1 MKLFKSSILA
11 IFALATGAAFTS
23 CSDDHNIVEGGE
35 EGVYIAYDA
44 NEKTLSIPAEDAETS
59 EITLTIGR
67 LSTNDPSEVPVI
79 LEDPSGIFSAP
90 EAVTFEG
97 DALTTTYTI
106 TYDNAAIEE
115 DVAYPVTIKLGVD
128 IARTSHYGP
137 YELNVNLVRASSWVS
152 IGKGIYY
159 DNLIAESLYNLDP
172 VQYEVEVLQNAKNPT
187 SYRVVNP
194 YGPSYPYFDYGTY
207 DNQTHYIEFDCSDPE
222 RVNFVGEF
230 HTGLDLGEGEI
241 WFISKATYFLANG
254 KTPDEIAEAGY
265 YGTFVDGVIRF
276 TTPKSMLAAI
286 GDDGFYSANVS
297 GGFFVALPGA
307 KLTDF
312 SAEASYVGRLAGADN
327 INYIVADITLGK
339 DVETARVAAAMSS
352 DVEAI
357 ANAIINDEIGYV
369 EITKSGEVKIPVEE
383 AGTYK
388 LVVVT
393 YGEGEPQSI
402 ASITVKV
409 ELGGSDWED
418 AGTAYI
424 CDGWLV
430 GGAGIDPFEYVW
442 STTYQTS
449 ASNPGVVRLVN
460 PYGQE
465 SPLGDFAQQ
474 GSYDILIDISNPDFV
489 IIEPQCT
496 GNAFFEDGIAYIADG
511 DYAYSVFGGYSPED
525 IIGAG
530 LNSTYTADDGMITV
544 NKCFLNFGTDDWYTT
559 KTKGMFQIVPGEVP
573 ASKGVISAKSLKS
586 ASKGAGSKLNHV
598 STWNFGTPKMVALKA
613 FNK

>member
-44 NEKTLSIPAEDAETS
+44 NAETISIPAEDAAS

-152 IGKGIYY
+152 IGKGIFY

-187 SYRVVNP
+187 SYRFVNP
-194 YGPSYPYFDYGTY
+194 YGSAYPHFDYGTY

-230 HTGLDLGEGEI
+230 HTGFDLGEGEI

-276 TTPKSMLAAI
+276 TTPKSFLAAI

-297 GGFFVALPGA
+297 GEFFVALPGA
-307 KLTDF
+307 VLTDY
-312 SAEASYVGRLAGADN
+312 SAELSYVGRLAGADN
-327 INYIVADITLGK
+327 LDYILADVQLGA
-339 DVETARVAAAMSS
+339 DVESARVAAALTN
-352 DVEAI
+352 DVEAV
-357 ANAIINDEIGYV
+357 AAAILNDEIEYV
-369 EITKSGEVKIPVEE
+369 EISESGEVKLPISES
-383 AGTYK
+383 GTYSV
-388 LVVVT
+388 VVVT
-393 YGEGEPQSI
+393 YGAGEPQELSN
-402 ASITVKV
+402 ITVKV

-424 CDGWLV
+424 ADGWLV
-430 GGAGIDPFEYVW
+430 GGAGLDPMSYVW
-442 STTYQTS
+442 ETTFQTS
-449 ASNPGVVRLVN
+449 PSNPGVVRLVN
-460 PYGQE
+460 LYGAE
-465 SPLGDFAQQ
+465 TSPLINFAS
-474 GSYDILIDISNPDFV
+474 GNFDIDINISDPEFV
-489 IIEPQCT
+489 TIEPQCT
-496 GNAFFEDGIAYIADG
+496 GNNFFEDGTAYISEAD
-511 DYAYSVFGGYSPED
+511 YCYVNFAGYTAED

-530 LNSTYTADDGMITV
+530 LNTTYDAAEGMITV
-544 NKCFLNFGTDDWYTT
+544 KKPFINFGADDWYSV
-559 KTKGMFQIVPGEVP
+559 KSQALIQLVPGEVA
-573 ASKGVISAKSLKS
+573 ASKSATVSKSLKS
-586 ASKGAGSKLNHV
+586 ATKGAGSRLNHV
-598 STWNFGTPKMVALKA
+598 ATWNIGGVRKVAAKA
-613 FNK
+613 VVK